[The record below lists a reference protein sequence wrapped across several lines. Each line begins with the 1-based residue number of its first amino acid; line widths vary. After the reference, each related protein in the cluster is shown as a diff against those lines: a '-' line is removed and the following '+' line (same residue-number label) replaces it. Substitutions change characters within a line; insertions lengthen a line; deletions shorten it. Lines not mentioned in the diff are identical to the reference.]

1 MAVEDPVE
9 RSAALAAGSMLGPYR
24 IVGPLGEG
32 GMGKVFRALDTR
44 LGRAVAIKVSAEQF
58 GQRFEREARV
68 ISALNHPH
76 ICTLYDVGSLPSGSG
91 YMVTELIEGE
101 TLRDWLKRAPDV
113 ERNVEIARQV
123 LEALRAAH
131 RAGIVHRDLKPANIM
146 LRSDGYVKV
155 LDFGLAKQISPAK
168 PVPIDDTATLSQSIP
183 GQILGTVAYLS
194 PEQIQGQEVDARSDL
209 FALGI
214 ILYEMLT
221 GKHPWRRSTPVDTLH
236 AILREDPPPIR
247 SSPQLALGIIVQK
260 LLRKNSAD
268 RYASA
273 QAVLE
278 ALAAPA
284 ALSGADAQPASAV
297 QPGTRPPTRL
307 IVLPFRILR
316 HHEGSDFLAV
326 SLPDAITS
334 SLGAIDSLVV
344 RSSVVAS
351 RFTGPG
357 ALDVKKIAEEAQV
370 DAILTGTLISDG
382 ERLQVNAQLVEASD
396 GALLWSHTS
405 KMPVRDVFQL
415 QDELVDRIVQSLAL
429 PLTSREQ
436 RALKHDAPA
445 NAIAYELYLR
455 AGQLAVGYGAE
466 NMTLARDLY
475 LRSLEADPRYAP
487 AWACL
492 GRIYRIIGKYGIG
505 DLAENLSLAE
515 DAFQKSFALHPD
527 LALAHNYYTALQTD
541 LGRSLEAVERLL
553 KRANAHRNDPNL
565 FAGLV
570 HACRYSGLLEASAT
584 AHQLAERLDPNI
596 RTTVPYTYH
605 YLGEYQKALDCCRH
619 GDYWVKVASLVAL
632 GRTSEAIAVLLE
644 VEKSPERVPQHY
656 FWAFSWR
663 AFLEGD
669 RPKSLEALNQALA
682 LDGPAVRDAEGCL
695 FIARALANL
704 SQTDRALDLVS
715 RALDQGYRC
724 HHALVHDPWLEAL
737 RSHPRFTGLLERAAA
752 LDRRARTV
760 FRENSGARVLEVAVG
775 FGEGQRTDGGD
786 AGR

>member
-1 MAVEDPVE
+1 
-9 RSAALAAGSMLGPYR
+9 
-24 IVGPLGEG
+24 
-32 GMGKVFRALDTR
+32 MGKVFRALDTR
-44 LGRAVAIKVSAEQF
+44 LGRAVAIKISAGQF

-76 ICTLYDVGSLPSGSG
+76 ICTLYDVGSLPSGGG

-101 TLRDWLKRAPDV
+101 TLREWLKRAPDV
-113 ERNVEIARQV
+113 ERSVEIARQV

-131 RAGIVHRDLKPANIM
+131 HAGIVHRDLKPANIM

-155 LDFGLAKQISPAK
+155 LDFGLAKQMSPAK
-168 PVPIDDTATLSQSIP
+168 PAAIDDTETLSQSIP

-221 GKHPWRRSTPVDTLH
+221 GKHPWRRSTAVDTLH

-247 SSPQLALGIIVQK
+247 NSPRFALGMVVQK
-260 LLRKNSAD
+260 LLHKNPAD

-273 QAVLE
+273 QTVLE

-284 ALSGADAQPASAV
+284 ALSGADAQPASAL
-297 QPGTRPPTRL
+297 QPGTHPPTRL
-307 IVLPFRILR
+307 IVMPFRTLR
-316 HHEGSDFLAV
+316 HHEDSDFLAI

-370 DAILTGTLISDG
+370 DAILTGTLLSDG
-382 ERLQVNAQLVEASD
+382 ERIQVNAQLVDASD

-405 KMPVRDVFQL
+405 KTPVRDLFQL

-436 RALKHDAPA
+436 RALKHDAPD
-445 NAIAYELYLR
+445 NGTAYELYLR
-455 AGQLAVGYGAE
+455 AGQLAAGRAGQMAVEYGAE

-492 GRIYRIIGKYGIG
+492 GRIYRIIGKYGFG

-515 DAFQKSFALHPD
+515 EAFQKSFALHPD

-541 LGRSLEAVERLL
+541 LGRSLDAMERLL
-553 KRANAHRNDPNL
+553 KRANVHRNDPNL

-570 HACRYSGLLEASAT
+570 HACRYSGLLEASAA

-596 RTTVPYTYH
+596 RTTVPYTYQ
-605 YLGEYQKALDCCRH
+605 YLGEYQKALDRCSH
-619 GDYWVKVASLVAL
+619 GDFWVKVASLEAL
-632 GRTSEAIAVLLE
+632 GRTAEAIAVLLE
-644 VEKSPERVPQHY
+644 VEKSQERVPQHY

-682 LDGPAVRDAEGCL
+682 LDGPALRDAEGCL
-695 FIARALANL
+695 FIARILANL

-724 HHALVHDPWLEAL
+724 QHALVHDPWLEAL

-752 LDRRARTV
+752 LDRRARAV
-760 FRENSGARVLEVAVG
+760 FRENSGARLLEMPAVL
-775 FGEGQRTDGGD
+775 GEGQ
-786 AGR
+786 